1 MNKINLCDYFT
12 ELYERPLKVVT
23 NGKGCTIQAT
33 DRNTLKQEIM
43 ATFKEFLA
51 QQGVECYQT
60 NEGIIIA
67 VQNRAVE
74 DENEE
79 GVISIELGMKIKNLD
94 YCPAFEES
102 DFLEVQKEKA
112 EKKAKA
118 EEAKKEKMERDRKAR
133 AEAKALKALR
143 E

>member
-51 QQGVECYQT
+51 Q
-60 NEGIIIA
+60 
-67 VQNRAVE
+67 NRVRKPVTRTKNPAPWC
-74 DENEE
+74 
-79 GVISIELGMKIKNLD
+79 KILL
-94 YCPAFEES
+94 F
-102 DFLEVQKEKA
+102 
-112 EKKAKA
+112 
-118 EEAKKEKMERDRKAR
+118 
-133 AEAKALKALR
+133 
-143 E
+143 